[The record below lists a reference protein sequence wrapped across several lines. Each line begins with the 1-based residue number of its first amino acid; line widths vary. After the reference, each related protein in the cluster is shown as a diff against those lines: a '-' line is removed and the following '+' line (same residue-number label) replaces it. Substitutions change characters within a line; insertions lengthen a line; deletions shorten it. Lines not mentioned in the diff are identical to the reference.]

1 MILTAINRP
10 TDRAGNFP
18 WADGYIVRLGQGRQ
32 NPEEIPEFDAA
43 LTQWLATT
51 NSVKLSKLFL
61 LRQVNQLLELT
72 ERTKDPELREQLTK
86 LANDCLVTLDVLE
99 ETTR

>member
-1 MILTAINRP
+1 V
-10 TDRAGNFP
+10 AGN
-18 WADGYIVRLGQGRQ
+18 DQLDQ
-32 NPEEIPEFDAA
+32 A
-43 LTQWLATT
+43 L
-51 NSVKLSKLFL
+51 KEFL
-61 LRQVNQLLELT
+61 LRQANQLLELT